1 MRRKFTSESVTSGH
15 PDKICDQI
23 ADRIL
28 DELLMQDPAARC
40 ACEVTCIKN
49 DVHIFG
55 EITSDAFV
63 NYEEIARN
71 VIANIGYTDPQYGFC
86 ADTCRITVD
95 LTEQSSDISMG
106 ISRRTKTEEL
116 NSGAGDQGIMFGYAC
131 KETSSLMPLPIELAH
146 SLAKRLEEV
155 RKYNE
160 LPWLL
165 PDGKT
170 QVTIAYENDKP
181 VRIDTVIVSCQHRPD
196 IKINDLRDA
205 IMSHVIMPTLPTRLF
220 DQDTQFFINPAGR
233 FVNGG
238 PMADAGL
245 TGRKLMVDTYGGT
258 ARNGGG
264 AMSGKDSTKTDRCGA
279 YMARYIAKNIVS
291 AGLAEKCEVQLS
303 YAIGLA
309 EPISVQINTFGTS
322 KVPEDAIYTAVMALT
337 DLRPAA
343 IINNFHLQD
352 PIYAGISCYG
362 QFGFNAAGMP
372 WEQTDLAQKLN
383 KFLKEDIY
391 EKYLD

>member
-116 NSGAGDQGIMFGYAC
+116 NSGAGDQGMMFGFAC

-264 AMSGKDSTKTDRCGA
+264 SMSGKDSTKTDRSGA

-291 AGLAEKCEVQLS
+291 AGLAEKCEIQLS

-383 KFLKEDIY
+383 KFLEEDIY